1 MIKTLKNHVC
11 LCALTTSVF
20 FFMPNISAG
29 AQDSKP
35 SCNSLFKSYPCDAL
49 GTIKSASESLSNV
62 AYVSGDTSV
71 KIINKR
77 IVKVGE
83 KENLGVYGILQLKK
97 TGEIASE
104 VFAQKNME
112 IFFNDVSVTG
122 RGKKIGS
129 RNNDIKQSVFGVK
142 QGGTLLVLNGKVDVT
157 DVHGLVMES
166 STGVF
171 IPGGESLYGVL
182 DGKRLYGSWDWRY
195 SKVVFENSD
204 ITVKGRGARG
214 MYFQGNSLQEDYE
227 EGEALVQL
235 GELEFKKTAFKVPDG
250 TAIYIDDSKRY
261 PYITASEGARIFAD
275 RLLEVK
281 NHSYV
286 VVNADASFLVGG
298 TRIDTNSY
306 AEIELSNK
314 SKWTLTPGKNNKW
327 RDSSVSFV
335 RNIDSSIFFQKPK
348 NGRYQTLHIGA
359 DDLVSD
365 YAYVAKNA
373 RLIVNASLTTD
384 GQNKGIKADKVLIYG
399 DVYGNTKV
407 HVVEIPVNSRK
418 GKSLSQDD
426 KKSSHSVS
434 VIQVYGEAAED
445 SFKLAA
451 GYVALRGAPY
461 RYRLR
466 AYGPTS
472 SLGNAK
478 NENMLAKQKSS
489 KSNGGFWD
497 FRLET
502 EYVQSSSQLK
512 TSQLRKNSSRF
523 RVSRSIGSSADRN
536 YVVADA
542 EGFIFYPGTGI
553 KAVVPQVPTYLLL
566 PNALFHA
573 SLMDISNKNKQLE
586 ISQTAVG
593 NFLENSENPAFF
605 VRSYG
610 GNSRYVS
617 DLSDLEYGYGGNLGY
632 HAVEAGVSLKAMKS
646 ADCSTGF
653 GIMGTYGKISL
664 QPQDVVESKKS
675 AFDKWLVTAYGSIQH
690 DTGFYLNGLFSYGLF
705 KGDVLTLVRGKTAEL
720 KGNALS
726 ASLSVG
732 KSFMTGYEGFV
743 FDPQAQVV
751 YQNLQFDKAS
761 DIDGFD
767 IEMGKPNQWVMR
779 VGGRLSKALAVSQT
793 GSVVSFNGKLH
804 FTHCFGEKQFVH
816 FGDKF
821 QLGAF
826 GSSLEAG
833 LGFNAQLSSKFALL
847 GDVTYQHKLS
857 KAGFSGARFSG
868 GLRYH
873 F

>member
-1 MIKTLKNHVC
+1 MIKILKSHVC

-20 FFMPNISAG
+20 FFMPNISVY

-35 SCNSLFKSYPCDAL
+35 SCSSLLNPYKCSELEKMENTDSSRPDVADITVIKGFLKE
-49 GTIKSASESLSNV
+49 TIK
-62 AYVSGDTSV
+62 
-71 KIINKR
+71 I
-77 IVKVGE
+77 GE
-83 KENLGVYGILQLKK
+83 KGLNINGTLQLKK
-97 TGEIASE
+97 AGLITSE
-104 VFAQKNME
+104 VFSQKKTKIILE
-112 IFFNDVSVTG
+112 SSSITG
-122 RGKKIGS
+122 SGKNTGNGKKISG
-129 RNNDIKQSVFGVK
+129 RNNGINHTVFGVN
-142 QGGTLLVLNGKVDVT
+142 QGGALLVKDSTVNVNNVY
-157 DVHGLVMES
+157 GLVAES
-166 STGVF
+166 APAFSPLERRIEGPLKGMSD
-171 IPGGESLYGVL
+171 I
-182 DGKRLYGSWDWRY
+182 
-195 SKVVFENSD
+195 VFENSD
-204 ITVKGRGARG
+204 ITLNGYGIRGL
-214 MYFQGNSLQEDYE
+214 YFLGGLSEGKYI
-227 EGEALVQL
+227 EGEALLGL
-235 GELEFKKTAFKVPDG
+235 GEVLFKKSSFKVPNG
-250 TAIYIDDSKRY
+250 TAIYLDDIRRPS
-261 PYITASEGARIFAD
+261 YITAIKNSNVFAD

-286 VVNADASFLVGG
+286 SVLADASFFVGG
-298 TRIDTNSY
+298 ARVDKDSY
-306 AEIELSNK
+306 AELNLFNK
-314 SKWTLTPGKNNKW
+314 SKWTLALGKNNKW
-327 RDSSVSFV
+327 HASSVSFV

-365 YAYVAKNA
+365 YAYVAGGEA
-373 RLIVNASLTTD
+373 RLYVNAYLTAYNRT
-384 GQNKGIKADKVLIYG
+384 KELKADQLVIYG
-399 DVYGNTKV
+399 DVYGSTKV
-407 HVVEIPVNSRK
+407 YVIGVPSDPEMKANSRK
-418 GKSLSQDD
+418 VHKNNDSISL
-426 KKSSHSVS
+426 V
-434 VIQVYGEAAED
+434 QVYGKAQQD
-445 SFKLAA
+445 SFKLAT

-461 RYRLR
+461 RYRLK
-466 AYGPTS
+466 AYTS
-472 SLGNAK
+472 VLNNADK
-478 NENMLAKQKSS
+478 GKRLAAGSKASNE
-489 KSNGGFWD
+489 FWD
-497 FRLET
+497 FRLER
-502 EYVQSSSQLK
+502 EYIKFSSK
-512 TSQLRKNSSRF
+512 NITSKSKKV
-523 RVSRSIGSSADRN
+523 VSHIRHPRSADAGLGYN
-536 YVVADA
+536 
-542 EGFIFYPGTGI
+542 GI
-553 KAVVPQVPTYLLL
+553 LSNNDFHALDEMNVSAVVPQVSTYLLL
-566 PNALFHA
+566 PNVLFHS
-573 SLMDISNKNKQLE
+573 SLIDISNQNKQLE
-586 ISQTAVG
+586 ESRAAVG
-593 NFLENSENPAFF
+593 GFLENSENPAFF

-617 DLSDLEYGYGGNLGY
+617 DLSDLEYGYGGDLGY

-646 ADCSTGF
+646 ADYSTSF

-705 KGDVLTLVRGKTAEL
+705 KGGVLTLVRGKTAEL

-732 KSFMTGYEGFV
+732 KSFMTGYEGLV
-743 FDPQAQVV
+743 FDPQVQVV

-804 FTHCFGEKQFVH
+804 FTHRFGEKQFVH

-826 GSSLEAG
+826 GASLEAG

>member
-1 MIKTLKNHVC
+1 M
-11 LCALTTSVF
+11 
-20 FFMPNISAG
+20 
-29 AQDSKP
+29 
-35 SCNSLFKSYPCDAL
+35 
-49 GTIKSASESLSNV
+49 
-62 AYVSGDTSV
+62 
-71 KIINKR
+71 
-77 IVKVGE
+77 
-83 KENLGVYGILQLKK
+83 
-97 TGEIASE
+97 
-104 VFAQKNME
+104 
-112 IFFNDVSVTG
+112 
-122 RGKKIGS
+122 
-129 RNNDIKQSVFGVK
+129 
-142 QGGTLLVLNGKVDVT
+142 
-157 DVHGLVMES
+157 
-166 STGVF
+166 
-171 IPGGESLYGVL
+171 
-182 DGKRLYGSWDWRY
+182 YGSWDWSY

-214 MYFQGNSLQEDYE
+214 MSFQGNSLQEDYE

-286 VVNADASFLVGG
+286 VVDADASFLVGG
-298 TRIDTNSY
+298 TRIDKNSY

-314 SKWTLTPGKNNKW
+314 SKWTLTPGENNKW

-348 NGRYQTLHIGA
+348 NGRYQTLRIGA
-359 DDLVSD
+359 ADLVSD

-407 HVVEIPVNSRK
+407 HVVEVPVNSKK

-426 KKSSHSVS
+426 KRDSHSVS
-434 VIQVYGEAAED
+434 VIQVYGKAAAD
-445 SFKLAA
+445 SFKLAT

-461 RYRLR
+461 RYSLR
-466 AYGPTS
+466 AYGPAS

-478 NENMLAKQKSS
+478 NENRLVKQKSS
-489 KSNGGFWD
+489 KSNGDFWD
-497 FRLET
+497 FRLEA
-502 EYVQSSSQLK
+502 EYAQHSSLLK
-512 TSQLRKNSSRF
+512 TSQLQKNSSRL
-523 RVSRSIGSSADRN
+523 RVSCSIGSSADRN

-542 EGFIFYPGTGI
+542 EDFIFYPGTGI
-553 KAVVPQVPTYLLL
+553 KAVVPQVPTYLIL
-566 PNALFHA
+566 PNVLFHS
-573 SLMDISNKNKQLE
+573 SLMDISNQNKQSE
-586 ISQTAVG
+586 ISRTAVG
-593 NFLENSENPAFF
+593 GFLENSENPAFF

-617 DLSDLEYGYGGNLGY
+617 DLSDLEYGYGGDLGY
-632 HAVEAGVSLKAMKS
+632 HAVEAGVSLKAMKGV
-646 ADCSTGF
+646 DYSTSF

-664 QPQDVVESKKS
+664 QPRDVVESKKS
-675 AFDKWLVTAYGSIQH
+675 AFDKWSVTAYGGVQH

-705 KGDVLTLVRGKTAEL
+705 TGDVLTLVRGKTAEL

-726 ASLSVG
+726 VSLSVG
-732 KSFMTGYEGFV
+732 KTISTRYAGFI
-743 FDPQAQVV
+743 FDPQVQVI
-751 YQNLQFDKAS
+751 YQNLQFDKVS

-779 VGGRLSKALAVSQT
+779 VGGRLSKALAASQT
-793 GSVVSFNGKLH
+793 GGVVSFNGKLH
-804 FTHCFGEKQFVH
+804 FTHRFGEKQFVH

-833 LGFNAQLSSKFALL
+833 LGFNAQLSSMFSLH

-857 KAGFSGARFSG
+857 KAGFSGTRFSG
-868 GLRYH
+868 GLRYR